1 VKKKILYA
9 ILILGALTIAM
20 QLLVGF
26 PLVIVSS
33 EVSVTPTV
41 SDTLKKDDVIEPI
54 KNIDIS
60 SGNNSVYIL
69 FSRDDFKELPAN
81 IPHKKLIKIDEADIL
96 KEFQNQFRFSYSGGD
111 MATMESTIFFFNNG
125 NLIFKS
131 KLLIGKERVG
141 LQNQFGWIEAIE
153 PSKLIEIIGK
163 SKPVYSPIVFI

>member
-60 SGNNSVYIL
+60 SGN
-69 FSRDDFKELPAN
+69 
-81 IPHKKLIKIDEADIL
+81 KLIKIDEADIL